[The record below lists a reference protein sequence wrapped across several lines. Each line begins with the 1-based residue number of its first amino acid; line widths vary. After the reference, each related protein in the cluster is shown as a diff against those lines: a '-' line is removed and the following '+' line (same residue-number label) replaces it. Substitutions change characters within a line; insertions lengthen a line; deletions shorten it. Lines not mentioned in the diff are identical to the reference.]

1 MSKEGKRTFIRESDE
16 QQIDLIDSKV
26 GDVLRVY
33 EEDGEFIGKWNVVE
47 EPFINDNGIA
57 TVNAYVSK

>member
-1 MSKEGKRTFIRESDE
+1 MNKERKRTFTRESDE

-33 EEDGEFIGKWNVVE
+33 EDDGEFIGKWNVIE
-47 EPFINDNGIA
+47 EPFINDDGIA
-57 TVNAYVSK
+57 TVNAYVTE